1 MVTKTALITQ
11 ANTALTDY
19 QSQVKEL
26 KQEQT
31 NIISEIDTI
40 KNQLNLAID
49 DLVKRLV
56 PNLEPESLA
65 HVSQVLG
72 LYMQEWYDRKTELN
86 RINIKL
92 IEELDANPDY
102 KNAVLNIDE
111 TTGTLVV
118 ERAETA
124 ELITQTKV
132 QMNNITMHPD
142 FQEFYDSRNQDIGV
156 FGLIANNFNGVN
168 FRKKAMLELT
178 GYDNFDQMVSSV
190 DVFKEGLATL
200 EIDLSTLESE
210 INRIKSIVN
219 QMLELT
225 TSVLRFD
232 EDILPDVQAY
242 VNNYIQRSES
252 LAEVRV
258 GLDKPTRIL
267 ITTVI
272 ALKAKI
278 LVLTKSYNF
287 VNSEIITRERT
298 KNNLFENIQKWTK
311 SSKTEFDL
319 DSEKYLVTTPRSYN
333 MRSSLVLNSS
343 RSVRTRT
350 VSYVNYE
357 AYDNS
362 LDLHPTVPFWGVV
375 KDEHVDNIPN
385 YMLEK
390 MVPDYNPETYSQFL
404 TDASVAEMAEPIDFD
419 ASEIEFE
426 DFNFTEP
433 EEEEVEELTDSS
445 DEGIDNGYDNDDDD
459 SDDSS
464 DDD

>member
-1 MVTKTALITQ
+1 MVTKTYLITQ
-11 ANTALTDY
+11 ANIALTDY
-19 QSQVKEL
+19 QNQVKEL

-31 NIISEIDTI
+31 NIVSEIDTI
-40 KNQLNLAID
+40 KNQLTLAID

-56 PNLEPESLA
+56 PDLEASSLA
-65 HVSQVLG
+65 HVSQVLV

-92 IEELDANPDY
+92 IEELENNPDY

-118 ERAETA
+118 KRKETA

-132 QMNNITMHPD
+132 RINNITMHPD
-142 FQEFYDSRNQDIGV
+142 FQEFYDSRYQEVGIV
-156 FGLIANNFNGVN
+156 ALITNNFNGVN
-168 FRKKAMLELT
+168 LRKKAMLELT
-178 GYDNFDQMVSSV
+178 GYDNFDTMVRSL

-200 EIDLSTLESE
+200 EIDLNTLDTE

-225 TSVLRFD
+225 ASVLRFD
-232 EDILPDVQAY
+232 QEILTDVQAY
-242 VNNYIQRSES
+242 VINYVQRSES
-252 LAEVRV
+252 LAEARV

-267 ITTVI
+267 ISTII

-287 VNSEIITRERT
+287 VNSEILTRERT
-298 KNNLFENIQKWTK
+298 KNNLFDNIQKWTK
-311 SSKTEFDL
+311 SSKTNFDL
-319 DSEKYLVTTPRSYN
+319 DTQKYLETTPRSYN
-333 MRSSLVLNSS
+333 MRSNLVLNSS

-357 AYDNS
+357 AYDNT
-362 LDLHPTVPFWGVV
+362 LDLHPAVPFWGIVNN
-375 KDEHVDNIPN
+375 DHIDNIPN

-390 MVPDYNPETYSQFL
+390 MVPDYNSDTYSQFL
-404 TDASVAEMAEPIDFD
+404 TETNVEDCVTPTDFD
-419 ASEIEFE
+419 LSEIEIDE
-426 DFNFTEP
+426 FNYIEP
-433 EEEEVEELTDSS
+433 EETEELTDSS
-445 DEGIDNGYDNDDDD
+445 DNGIDNSYDNDED
-459 SDDSS
+459 SDD
-464 DDD
+464 D

>member
-11 ANTALTDY
+11 ANIALTDY
-19 QSQVKEL
+19 QNQVKEL

-31 NIISEIDTI
+31 NIISEVDTI
-40 KNQLNLAID
+40 KNQLTLAIE

-56 PNLEPESLA
+56 PNLEPTSLA

-72 LYMQEWYDRKTELN
+72 LFMQEWYDRKKELN
-86 RINIKL
+86 GINIKL
-92 IEELDANPDY
+92 IEELEVNPDY

-118 ERAETA
+118 KRAETV

-132 QMNNITMHPD
+132 RINNITMHPD
-142 FQEFYDSRNQDIGV
+142 FQKFYDSRNQDIGV
-156 FGLIANNFNGVN
+156 FTLIANNFNGVN
-168 FRKKAMLELT
+168 LRKKAMLELT
-178 GYDNFDQMVSSV
+178 GYDNFDSMVRSL
-190 DVFKEGLATL
+190 DVFKEALATL
-200 EIDLSTLESE
+200 EIDLNTLDTE

-225 TSVLRFD
+225 ASVLRFD
-232 EDILPDVQAY
+232 QEILTDIQSY
-242 VNNYIQRSES
+242 VINYIQRSES
-252 LAEVRV
+252 LADVRE

-287 VNSEIITRERT
+287 VNSETLTRERT
-298 KNNLFENIQKWTK
+298 KNNLFDNIQKWTK
-311 SSKTEFDL
+311 SSKTNFEL
-319 DSEKYLVTTPRSYN
+319 DTEKYLVTTPRSYN
-333 MRSSLVLNSS
+333 MRSNLVLNSS

-357 AYDNS
+357 AYDNT

-375 KDEHVDNIPN
+375 NSELVDNIPN

-390 MVPDYNPETYSQFL
+390 MVPDYNPDTYSQFL
-404 TDASVAEMAEPIDFD
+404 TETELEEVLLPPDFD
-419 ASEIEFE
+419 PVEIEFE
-426 DFNFTEP
+426 DFNYIEP
-433 EEEEVEELTDSS
+433 EEVVQEELNDSC
-445 DEGIDNGYDNDDDD
+445 DIGIDDD
-459 SDDSS
+459 SDDFS

>member
-1 MVTKTALITQ
+1 MVTKTYLMTQ
-11 ANTALTDY
+11 ANIALTDY
-19 QSQVKEL
+19 QNQVKEL
-26 KQEQT
+26 KQELT
-31 NIISEIDTI
+31 NIVSEIDTI
-40 KNQLNLAID
+40 KNQLELAID

-56 PNLEPESLA
+56 PDLETSSLA

-92 IEELDANPDY
+92 IEELENNPDY

-118 ERAETA
+118 KREETA

-132 QMNNITMHPD
+132 RINNITMHPD
-142 FQEFYDSRNQDIGV
+142 FQEFYDSRYQEVGIVGM
-156 FGLIANNFNGVN
+156 ITNNFNGVN
-168 FRKKAMLELT
+168 KRKKAMLELT
-178 GYDNFDQMVSSV
+178 GYDNFDLMVRSL
-190 DVFKEGLATL
+190 DVFKEGLAIL
-200 EIDLSTLESE
+200 EIDLNTLDTE

-225 TSVLRFD
+225 ASVMRFD
-232 EDILPDVQAY
+232 QEILTDVQAY
-242 VNNYIQRSES
+242 VTNYIQRSES
-252 LAEVRV
+252 LAEARV

-267 ITTVI
+267 ISTVI

-278 LVLTKSYNF
+278 LVLSKSYNF
-287 VNSEIITRERT
+287 VNSEILTRERT
-298 KNNLFENIQKWTK
+298 KNNLFDNIKKWTK
-311 SSKTEFDL
+311 SSKTNFDL
-319 DSEKYLVTTPRSYN
+319 DTQKYLEITPRSYN
-333 MRSSLVLNSS
+333 MRSALVLNSS

-357 AYDNS
+357 AYDNN

-375 KDEHVDNIPN
+375 NNEHVDNIPN

-390 MVPDYNPETYSQFL
+390 MVPDYNPDTYSQFL
-404 TDASVAEMAEPIDFD
+404 TETNVEEVLLPPGFD
-419 ASEIEFE
+419 PVEFEFE
-426 DFNFTEP
+426 DFNYTEP
-433 EEEEVEELTDSS
+433 EEVVQEELTDSY
-445 DEGIDNGYDNDDDD
+445 ENGIDVDTDDF
-459 SDDSS
+459 S